1 MGCGCKDNNVNEI
14 IEKGPITFKSVLNKS
29 ISTIMWVLLLTI
41 LTPFI
46 VILIWYYVIGSVYG
60 GNINTLNL
68 LLKYIK
74 DKKDN
79 TEEIEDDEEV
89 DYELMDV
96 DVIK

>member
-74 DKKDN
+74 DNVTINRNKIFN
-79 TEEIEDDEEV
+79 YCTRALP
-89 DYELMDV
+89 YHS
-96 DVIK
+96 